1 MGKQTVYPGQA
12 SFTDSSHRNLT
23 WRWCF
28 YINLPIGG
36 FTIVAV
42 LLLLHLESPPR
53 EKLTVLDQLKRLD
66 PLGLLFFVPSM
77 VCLILALQWGGTTYP
92 WSAPKIIGLLVTFA
106 VLFVIFLAVE
116 ALTPETAMAPTR
128 VVLNRSVGG
137 SLIFMLF
144 LSGGMMAV
152 IYYLTLW
159 LQAVQSQ
166 SAMEAGIHTIPLVL
180 SLVVMSIVAAIFVE
194 KVGYYV
200 PPMLLSP
207 LFCAVGGGMLST
219 LTPNAGSN
227 QWIGYQVLYGFGIG
241 CGFQTSNLA
250 PQSVLPS
257 ADVPLGMALMFFMQQ
272 LGGSIFLSVGQN
284 IFSSQLVDS
293 LSGIAGLNAE
303 AIVNTGATA
312 LRNIVPPNELE
323 KVTDAYSYALTRVF
337 ILTAALGACMIL
349 GAVIVEWKSI
359 KGAKGS
365 HSRTDEANAEEGK
378 SEAKS

>member
-1 MGKQTVYPGQA
+1 M
-12 SFTDSSHRNLT
+12 
-23 WRWCF
+23 
-28 YINLPIGG
+28 
-36 FTIVAV
+36 

-77 VCLILALQWGGTTYP
+77 VCLILALQWGGTIYS

-106 VLFVIFLAVE
+106 VLLVVFLAVE

-128 VVLNRSVGG
+128 VILNRSVGG
-137 SLIFMLF
+137 SMLFMLF

-159 LQAVQSQ
+159 FQAVQGQ
-166 SAMEAGIHTIPLVL
+166 SAMEAGIRTIPLVL
-180 SLVVMSIVAAIFVE
+180 SLVVVSIVAAIFVE
-194 KVGYYV
+194 KVGYYL

-207 LFCAVGGGMLST
+207 VLCAVGGGMLLT
-219 LTPNAGSN
+219 LTPDAGSN
-227 QWIGYQVLYGFGIG
+227 HWIGYQVLYGFGIG
-241 CGFQTSNLA
+241 CGFQTSTLV
-250 PQSVLPS
+250 PQNVLPGT
-257 ADVPLGMALMFFMQQ
+257 DVPLGMALMFFMQQ
-272 LGGSIFLSVGQN
+272 LGGSVFLSVGQN

-293 LSGIAGLNAE
+293 LSGIAGLNTE

-312 LRNIVPPNELE
+312 LRNIVRPNELK

-349 GAVIVEWKSI
+349 GVVMVEWKSI
-359 KGAKGS
+359 KGDKGS
-365 HSRTDEANAEEGK
+365 RSKTDEANAEEGK
-378 SEAKS
+378 SEAKN